1 MFGEKDI
8 HVENRLQRE
17 KEFQNKN
24 VIERTRASV
33 SKFYSITRTNREF
46 YECILRSNCRN
57 KHVLDY
63 GCGLGS
69 YTFYLAKHGAIV
81 TGIDISNVSIEQD
94 KKTALREKVS
104 ENVSFLVMN
113 AEELKFDDEYFD
125 MVCGGSILHHLN
137 LNKALNE
144 ITRVLKPNG
153 KAVFVEPLG
162 HNPFINLYR
171 RLTPNLR
178 STDEHPLLMRDF
190 KLMQS
195 YFGHVDI
202 RYFHLTSLLT
212 IPFRKLA
219 VFAFLLKTTEIIDR
233 LLFKLAFF
241 KKRAWQAVIM
251 LSKPRKGSE

>member
-1 MFGEKDI
+1 M
-8 HVENRLQRE
+8 ENRLQRE
-17 KEFQNKN
+17 KEFQNKK

-46 YECILRSNCRN
+46 YEDILRSNCRN

-81 TGIDISNVSIEQD
+81 TGIDISNVSIEQA

-104 ENVSFLVMN
+104 ENVSFLIMN

-125 MVCGGSILHHLN
+125 MVCGGAILHHLN

-190 KLMQS
+190 KLMRN
-195 YFGHVDI
+195 YFCKVDI
-202 RYFHLTSLLT
+202 NYFHLASLLV
-212 IPFRKLA
+212 ISFRKLPIFEHLLRA
-219 VFAFLLKTTEIIDR
+219 AETVDKMLLK
-233 LLFKLAFF
+233 LPFL
-241 KKRAWQAVIM
+241 KKQAWQVVII
-251 LSKPRKGSE
+251 LSQPQKP